1 MQNRRF
7 SRLVGRTLRME
18 CLEQR
23 MLLAAAEP
31 TGYEQYLLELINWG
45 RLNPAAAAAQYCSDD
60 LNQGLA
66 SGTISAEPKQPLAFS
81 PTLGA
86 ASRGHTQWMIDTN
99 TFDHKGKGGSEPDD
113 RMKEAGYHFVPPCSF
128 AENIAY
134 YDFFGMIGTTEMIY
148 AELFAS
154 PQHRKNQMNAS
165 FREAGVGLV
174 QGDFAPEGC
183 SFKALV
189 ATEDFA
195 YSGSGVYLTGVV
207 YDDRLVRTNQFY
219 TPGEGLEDV
228 TIKATRKTDGAVYSA
243 TSWASGGYT
252 LQLPAGDYAVVATG
266 SALGA
271 RIVRSDVKIGSR
283 NVKMDFMPTQA
294 VEPVAVIDLSMVRTP
309 TATDSV
315 GEVDSLPSSET
326 WIDEWDAFWVEI
338 WVSTPQGQNLGVASV
353 QVDLAYNTECFTPT
367 AIEYGA
373 AFTQDQTETIDD
385 GNGVVHGLGAGTSS
399 VNAGNDGYALLARVR
414 LDSVLDGDAAGLPV
428 PENSCV
434 TACPCG
440 VAIDGMSVT
449 LVDDIQA
456 KTVVETLP
464 TTELWPVAYDLDD
477 NGWVGLGDLSYFAAA
492 YGKPVGEPGVIHG
505 RACDFDG
512 NGEIGLGDLS
522 YFAAAYRFGHDDPG
536 SVPLPFDF
544 PSMWRSSSETATGVL
559 QTAFTVDA
567 PLGDIPDSKEMAAA
581 RDEVFARDDDS
592 MIESIRAQ
600 RHWVWM
606 LAADSWRP
614 PRQKDGPLPEA
625 VAIAMILADSS

>member
-1 MQNRRF
+1 
-7 SRLVGRTLRME
+7 ME

-31 TGYEQYLLELINWG
+31 TGYEQYLLELINRG
-45 RLNPAAAAAQYCSDD
+45 RLNPAAEASQYGID

-66 SGTISAEPKQPLAFS
+66 SGTISADPKQPLAFS
-81 PTLGA
+81 PALVA
-86 ASRGHTQWMIDTN
+86 ASRGHTQWMIATDM
-99 TFDHKGKGGSEPDD
+99 FDHKGKGGSEPDD
-113 RMKEAGYHFVPPCSF
+113 RMKEAGYHLVPPCSF

-134 YDFFGMIGTTEMIY
+134 YSFFGMIGTTEMIY

-165 FREAGVGLV
+165 FREAGVGLA
-174 QGDFAPEGC
+174 QGDFAPDGYSC
-183 SFKALV
+183 NALV

-207 YDDRLVRTNQFY
+207 YDDRLVRTDQFY
-219 TPGEGLEDV
+219 TPGEGLGGV
-228 TIKATRKTDGAVYSA
+228 TIKATRKTDGAIYST

-266 SALGA
+266 GALGA
-271 RIVRSDVKIGSR
+271 RIAGSDVKIGSR

-294 VEPVAVIDLSMVRTP
+294 VEPVAVIDLSIVRTP

-338 WVSTPQGQNLGVASV
+338 WVSTSPGEDLGVASA
-353 QVDLAYNTECFTPT
+353 QVDLAYNTGCFTPT
-367 AIEYGA
+367 AIEYGS
-373 AFTQDQTETIDD
+373 AFTQDQTGTIDD
-385 GNGVVHGLGAGTSS
+385 GNGVVHGLGAGTSR
-399 VNAGNDGYALLARVR
+399 VDAGDDGYVLLARVR

-449 LVDDIQA
+449 LVDNIQA
-456 KTVVETLP
+456 KTVMGTLP
-464 TTELWPVAYDLDD
+464 ATELWPVAYDLDD

-492 YGKPVGEPGVIHG
+492 YGKSAGEPGVSHG
-505 RACDFDG
+505 RDCDFDG

-522 YFAAAYRFGHDDPG
+522 YFAAAYRLGHGDPG
-536 SVPLPFDF
+536 SVPMPFDF
-544 PSMWRSSSETATGVL
+544 PSMWRSSSETATDVS
-559 QTAFTVDA
+559 QTAFIVAA
-567 PLGDIPDSKEMAAA
+567 PLGDIQDSKEMAAA

-592 MIESIRAQ
+592 MIESTIAQ
-600 RHWVWM
+600 RYGAWM
-606 LAADSWRP
+606 FAVDSWRP
-614 PRQKDGPLPEA
+614 SRRNDGTLPEA
-625 VAIAMILADSS
+625 IAIAMILADSSSPRSSSGIR